1 MRTVHSKEKS
11 HKCDLCDYATS
22 DRRSIESHKKCRH
35 ENVKPYKCDKCS
47 YATALKYSLLQ
58 HIRCV
63 HDEVKRF
70 KCEECHFESNYRKN
84 LAKHTQS
91 IHNKTKKFRCK
102 KCSYKSSESHDLTQH
117 MKSCHVGKKRT
128 PRVKSQE
135 MSTTEQRQALELKTT
150 KTEFSL
156 REGQGST
163 CIDKREVTDRTFTE
177 CTNDDIKQF
186 QCKECSYASPENHD
200 LTQHVNSCHSSGERE
215 PLVETNTNPISL
227 GKNGPEIDTVKTEL
241 PTEQNVGLDGS
252 TITRCTYF
260 SCT

>member
-1 MRTVHSKEKS
+1 M
-11 HKCDLCDYATS
+11 
-22 DRRSIESHKKCRH
+22 
-35 ENVKPYKCDKCS
+35 
-47 YATALKYSLLQ
+47 
-58 HIRCV
+58 
-63 HDEVKRF
+63 
-70 KCEECHFESNYRKN
+70 
-84 LAKHTQS
+84 
-91 IHNKTKKFRCK
+91 
-102 KCSYKSSESHDLTQH
+102 
-117 MKSCHVGKKRT
+117 GKKIK
-128 PRVKSQE
+128 PRVKSEE
-135 MSTTEQRQALELKTT
+135 MSTTEQRQAPELKTT
-150 KTEFSL
+150 F
-156 REGQGST
+156 
-163 CIDKREVTDRTFTE
+163 IDKREMANNAFME